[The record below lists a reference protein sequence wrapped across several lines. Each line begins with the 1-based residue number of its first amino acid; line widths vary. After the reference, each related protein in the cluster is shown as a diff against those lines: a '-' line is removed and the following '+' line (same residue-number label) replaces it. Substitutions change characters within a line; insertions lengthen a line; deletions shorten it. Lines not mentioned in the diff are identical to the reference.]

1 MDFNKQL
8 LDEINSVRLNPSNYA
23 DKVLKYKDYFE
34 GNILKIPG
42 IEAGIQTQEG
52 AAAYKEAANALKSAK
67 YTEALIPSKG
77 MCQIANDYLTRIQST
92 EPDKIDEI
100 DMNEIIEKYGNY
112 EGELSQSMEYGSPTP
127 EQVVIS
133 LLVSDGD
140 SSRGYR
146 QSLLNP
152 NFKQIG
158 IARGNHDKYQSVT
171 VILYCTKYKNN
182 DGSPDVEDF
191 NVNKITTDNN
201 GQPLATL
208 SEMIDPERQEE
219 KEEEERLKKQKEEE
233 ERKQREEEERKQRE
247 EEERKQKEEE
257 ERIKKE
263 KEE

>member
-8 LDEINSVRLNPSNYA
+8 LDEINSVRLNPSSYA

-42 IEAGIQTQEG
+42 TEAGIETQEG
-52 AAAYKEAANALKSAK
+52 PAAYEEAANALKSAN
-67 YTEALIPSKG
+67 YTQALIPSKG
-77 MCQIANDYLTRIQST
+77 MCQIANDYLARIQST
-92 EPDKIDEI
+92 DLNKIDEI
-100 DMNEIIEKYGNY
+100 DTNEIVEKYGSY

-158 IARGNHDKYQSVT
+158 IARGKHDSYQSVT

-191 NVNKITTDNN
+191 NINKITTDNSN
-201 GQPLATL
+201 GQPLPTL
-208 SEMIDPERQEE
+208 SEMIDPERQ
-219 KEEEERLKKQKEEE
+219 KEEQ
-233 ERKQREEEERKQRE
+233 
-247 EEERKQKEEE
+247 ERKQKEEE
-257 ERIKKE
+257 ERLKKE
-263 KEE
+263 KEEQERKQ